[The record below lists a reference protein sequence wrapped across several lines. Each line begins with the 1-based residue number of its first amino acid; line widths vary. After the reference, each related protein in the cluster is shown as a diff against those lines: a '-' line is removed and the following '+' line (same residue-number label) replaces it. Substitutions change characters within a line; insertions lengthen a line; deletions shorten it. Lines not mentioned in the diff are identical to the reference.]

1 MKSSNVKLVFTFLIG
16 LFLSVQT
23 FANAGQHYNPV
34 ENTMKSESTFHKKI
48 GKQFKMLGK
57 RIAKKVSAVKKELS
71 GKLQDVTAGQLILL
85 GVLGL
90 AIIGLGSILNLAFI
104 ATLGGLLVT
113 IAIVVWLLQVFEI
126 L

>member
-1 MKSSNVKLVFTFLIG
+1 MKSSNVKLAFIFLIG
-16 LFLSVQT
+16 LFFSVQT
-23 FANAGQHYNPV
+23 FANTGQHYNP
-34 ENTMKSESTFHKKI
+34 EANTAKSESTFHKKI

-57 RIAKKVSAVKKELS
+57 RITKKVNAVKKEVS